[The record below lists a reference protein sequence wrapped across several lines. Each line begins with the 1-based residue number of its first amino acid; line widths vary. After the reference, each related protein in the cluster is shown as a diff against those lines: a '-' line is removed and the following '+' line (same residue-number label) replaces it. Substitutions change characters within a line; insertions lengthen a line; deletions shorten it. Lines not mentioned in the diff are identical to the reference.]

1 MHKIEKKFRAD
12 YLLGVASVQRVG
24 VHLDDVPGG
33 ALPLADQVHQ
43 EHEEQEE
50 DSGQGGE
57 PDNCIEEDVAILAW
71 KCCLVS
77 LIY

>member
-12 YLLGVASVQRVG
+12 YLLGVAPVQRVG
-24 VHLDDVPGG
+24 VHLDDAPGG
-33 ALPLADQVHQ
+33 APPLADQV
-43 EHEEQEE
+43 HEEQEE

-71 KCCLVS
+71 KCSLVS

>member
-1 MHKIEKKFRAD
+1 MSD
-12 YLLGVASVQRVG
+12 YLLGVAPVQRVG

-33 ALPLADQVHQ
+33 ALPLADQ

-50 DSGQGGE
+50 DSGQGRE
-57 PDNCIEEDVAILAW
+57 PDNCIEEGVAILAW

>member
-12 YLLGVASVQRVG
+12 YLLGVAPVQRVG

-33 ALPLADQVHQ
+33 APPLADQV
-43 EHEEQEE
+43 HEEQEE

-71 KCCLVS
+71 KCSLVS